1 MLVQL
6 LKIGKRSAWYNSE
19 DTDFLEGKVFQVAK
33 GDAYFIETVGKKKI
47 GYISSATIILHRDH
61 PEIHKARGEGRYDF
75 FDVEFKIL
83 RL

>member
-6 LKIGKRSAWYNSE
+6 LKIGKRSAWHTPE
-19 DTDFLEGKVFQVAK
+19 DIDFLEGKVFQVAK
-33 GDAYFIETVGKKKI
+33 EDAGFIKTVEKEKL
-47 GYISSATIILHRDH
+47 GYISGATLILHEDH
-61 PEIHKARGEGRYDF
+61 PEIHKALGEERYSF